1 MAAGVPLL
9 ATPGLGVA
17 DNSVDANALSFLTH
31 QNLLTQEKKEKEE
44 RQEAKKEKVRL
55 EKQLEEEDPIRL
67 VHPLRC

>member
-17 DNSVDANALSFLTH
+17 DNSVDANALSFLTTH
-31 QNLLTQEKKEKEE
+31 QNLLTQEKKEEEE
-44 RQEAKKEKVRL
+44 RQEAKKEKARL

-67 VHPLRC
+67 VHPL